1 MVFYENTYDEF
12 GEFEVGIQETGSY
25 QITCSGKSA
34 SGRIEFEIN
43 HVTRKSMF
51 LIEL

>member
-25 QITCSGKSA
+25 QIKCFGKRA
-34 SGRIEFEIN
+34 GGRIEIN
-43 HVTRKSMF
+43 YISLK
-51 LIEL
+51 L